1 MSTGT
6 FYECNKQPFPL
17 PLSLSFTLPLSLLPF
32 FLSSPS
38 PSWVPQLKAGR
49 LDHEALRHSLPG
61 DDLVPVGGAEQEDH
75 SVHDRTREVCR

>member
-17 PLSLSFTLPLSLLPF
+17 PLSLFLSLLSF
-32 FLSSPS
+32 FLSSRS